1 MKGVMSTHST
11 YAQMDNYF
19 HEYRVED
26 LANYASEESYATPV
40 HQVYHGLHLN
50 RFPPWSIIRN
60 LCFGDVVFLFHVVAT
75 GRQWWPHVVTM
86 DAGKNCAIRPASL
99 THQGVA

>member
-1 MKGVMSTHST
+1 MSTHST

-19 HEYRVED
+19 HEYRAEY
-26 LANYASEESYATPV
+26 LANCASEESYATPV

-60 LCFGDVVFLFHVVAT
+60 LSFGDIVFL
-75 GRQWWPHVVTM
+75 WWPQ
-86 DAGKNCAIRPASL
+86 AGNDDLTLLQWMLAGIVPLDL
-99 THQGVA
+99 THSPTREVA